1 LGRRHSWF
9 CPDLFVSVV
18 DVSTRWRLMGTA
30 RKPQLAPG
38 AGLAAPFVDVAYAAG
53 LQHDAAV
60 PGQVRKGRSSAW
72 IVSCCSRSWRLP
84 FWSLSMPL
92 GLLFVFDQVQ
102 QRLPT
107 QTQWQAA
114 TIPTYFVIEQNAE
127 PGA

>member
-1 LGRRHSWF
+1 
-9 CPDLFVSVV
+9 
-18 DVSTRWRLMGTA
+18 
-30 RKPQLAPG
+30 
-38 AGLAAPFVDVAYAAG
+38 
-53 LQHDAAV
+53 
-60 PGQVRKGRSSAW
+60 
-72 IVSCCSRSWRLP
+72 
-84 FWSLSMPL
+84 MPL